1 VKARRN
7 NKEMLKHEI
16 QFMSNYLEGSRVKT
30 SQVAENLLDYT
41 DTFTEWDPL
50 LVGCG
55 PSNPWISDDN
65 NYWEQNKPIPDLPT
79 EKRVRKWAISL
90 EDIIMDPFGVQE

>member
-1 VKARRN
+1 MKARRN
-7 NKEMLKHEI
+7 NKEMLRGEI

-30 SQVAENLLDYT
+30 SQVAESKSISLLPSLSNPVSDLLEYT

-55 PSNPWISDDN
+55 PSNPWISDDY
-65 NYWEQNKPIPDLPT
+65 NYWEQNKP
-79 EKRVRKWAISL
+79 
-90 EDIIMDPFGVQE
+90 M